1 MLVNVNKVIIDY
13 QKYEKVLSFSK
24 KNKNF
29 LLIQGFFGSVS
40 FKIPKGVIIDV
51 CEKNII
57 LYFYSGKGAT
67 IYKYLKSFYFLI
79 IFSSYGLVFNH
90 FVGLS
95 IKGIGF
101 KFELKGDDIMVYSG
115 NSLPTVFNVPE
126 GFKILG
132 NGSSNNFS
140 VLGGDYTFLN
150 NFVNKV
156 RNIAVP
162 NKYKEIGIF
171 LEKKL

>member
-1 MLVNVNKVIIDY
+1 
-13 QKYEKVLSFSK
+13 
-24 KNKNF
+24 
-29 LLIQGFFGSVS
+29 
-40 FKIPKGVIIDV
+40 
-51 CEKNII
+51 
-57 LYFYSGKGAT
+57 
-67 IYKYLKSFYFLI
+67 
-79 IFSSYGLVFNH
+79 
-90 FVGLS
+90 
-95 IKGIGF
+95 
-101 KFELKGDDIMVYSG
+101 MVYSG